1 MTGLSIPSPAD
12 VILERV
18 GPALLGIWSND
29 DIRIGGGSALAAR
42 WHHRRSTD
50 IDLCVAPDLFRQAGE
65 DAKTLAVEAGARM
78 RQTNAGRPR
87 S

>member
-1 MTGLSIPSPAD
+1 MTGLAIPPSAD
-12 VILERV
+12 AILERL

-50 IDLCVAPDLFRQAGE
+50 IRLCVAQDLLRRSGE
-65 DAKTLAVEAGARM
+65 DARTLAVEAGARM
-78 RQTNAGRPR
+78 RQTNA
-87 S
+87 